1 MKTQITI
8 FESKI
13 EDGIISR
20 NKKFYPDSMTQE
32 EIEKVFLNTRIK
44 LGEKYKFDG
53 TKMFQA
59 LQKNNLNK
67 IEYPDGKYIVLTEK
81 NMKKED
87 FVILLYRLLRRAY
100 MKSTV

>member
-1 MKTQITI
+1 MKSQITI

-32 EIEKVFLNTRIK
+32 EIEKAFLNTRIK

-53 TKMFQA
+53 LTVKDNISNISHIVGGMVGAFA
-59 LQKNNLNK
+59 GYNLNK
-67 IEYPDGKYIVLTEK
+67 K
-81 NMKKED
+81 
-87 FVILLYRLLRRAY
+87 
-100 MKSTV
+100 